1 MSDNLLGVPPPTSFA
16 TPEWRRELR
25 RADVLLRIKDLL
37 SLAVEEF
44 GLDDARGI
52 LQDAAGALVRKR
64 GRPPKTSLSAKDEE
78 LLRLYDEVADT
89 NRDLKSLPRAV
100 AEYVFQWGRYRY
112 QSVAAAE
119 RQLRRLLKKR
129 QNGKK
134 APLPRTK
141 K

>member
-1 MSDNLLGVPPPTSFA
+1 MSENLLGVRPPTSFD
-16 TPEWRRELR
+16 TREWRRELR

-52 LQDAAGALVRKR
+52 LQDAAGALARKR
-64 GRPPKTSLSAKDEE
+64 GRPPKTGPSAKDSE

-89 NRDLKSLPRAV
+89 NRDPKSLPRAV
-100 AEYVFQWGRYRY
+100 AEYVIQHGRYRY

-119 RQLRRLLKKR
+119 KQLKRLLERR
-129 QNGKK
+129 QNGKS
-134 APLPRTK
+134 PLPRTK